1 MKMSIVKYFYVY
13 DLKCVLFL
21 LNTDSFRL
29 VAMNPGSWLLQD
41 EDRLLSIIHRYR
53 NGLPQDEDRLLC
65 IIHRYRNGS
74 LKMRIDYS
82 ASSTG
87 IAMGSLKMRIDYSAS
102 STGIAM
108 APSR

>member
-1 MKMSIVKYFYVY
+1 
-13 DLKCVLFL
+13 
-21 LNTDSFRL
+21 
-29 VAMNPGSWLLQD
+29 
-41 EDRLLSIIHRYR
+41 
-53 NGLPQDEDRLLC
+53 
-65 IIHRYRNGS
+65 
-74 LKMRIDYS
+74 MRIDYS